1 VAPTSSGFVIEIEG
15 SPLPADAKALLIAAY
30 VDDSLRLPDTF
41 VLRFR
46 DQGRIVIAKSGAKIG
61 SKVKV
66 SVATDGSN
74 SPELLIQGEVT
85 ALEAEFD
92 STGTYT
98 VIRGYDEAHRLFR
111 GRKTESYTQSTAS
124 DVATKVA
131 QRAGLTV
138 GKVESTST
146 VFDHLSQG
154 GVTDWEFL
162 NSLANEIGYEIAVKD
177 GKFDFRKPQKADT
190 APEGGKTAAENPLV
204 LRLGT
209 DLLRFRSLITA
220 AEQVKE
226 VQARGWDLAQ
236 KKAFV
241 ATAPAATTS
250 AVLATVNPVD
260 IAKKFGDPV
269 YVASDVAYRTQAE
282 VDGAAAAIAE
292 QIAGAFAEFEGVAR
306 GNPKLHA
313 GTAISVDNVGA
324 PFDGKYT
331 ITTSHHRYDPNTGY
345 TTSFSVTGRQER
357 SLYGLAS
364 GGGGGG
370 SRSGQGPV
378 IAQVSDAND
387 PEKQARVKLTFPW
400 LSDTY
405 VSDWARTV
413 QPGAGKDRGAMFLPE
428 VGDEVLVLFE
438 QGDIRRPYV
447 LGGLYNGIDTPP
459 TTGPTLIDAS
469 SGAINRRS
477 FVSRRGHRIDLI
489 DEDGRTEGIT
499 LSTTGDKLQL
509 KMDSVATKITVH
521 SDGKVLIEGK
531 GGVMID
537 AASSKLEL
545 KGSEVTI
552 TATSGVKIDG
562 GNGAVKLS
570 STGEVGLKGTTAK
583 VEGSASAEVKASGVL
598 TLQGSLV
605 KIN

>member
-1 VAPTSSGFVIEIEG
+1 MAPTSSSFLVDIDG
-15 SPLPADAKALLIAAY
+15 SPLAADAKALLVSAI
-30 VDDSLRLPDTF
+30 VDDSLRLPDF
-41 VLRFR
+41 FLLRFR
-46 DQGRIVIAKSGAKIG
+46 DPDRLVITKSGAKIG

-66 SVATDGSN
+66 SVASDATP
-74 SPELLIQGEVT
+74 SPQQLIEGEIT
-85 ALEAEFD
+85 ALEAEYD
-92 STGTYT
+92 ATGTYT
-98 VIRGYDEAHRLFR
+98 VLRGYDQANRLLR
-111 GRKTESYTQSTAS
+111 GRRTESYTQSTAS

-131 QRAGLTV
+131 QRAGLSV
-138 GKVESTST
+138 GEVESTST
-146 VFDHLSQG
+146 VYEHLSQG

-162 NSLANEIGYEIAVKD
+162 DGLAREIGYEVAVRD
-177 GKFDFRKPQKADT
+177 GKFFFGKPKKADT
-190 APEGGKTAAENPLV
+190 APEGGGGPEQQNPLV
-204 LRLGT
+204 VRLGT

-236 KKAFV
+236 KQALV
-241 ATAPAATTS
+241 ATAPAKTTS
-250 AVLATVNPVD
+250 AVLATYNPVD

-269 YVASDVAYRTQAE
+269 YVATDVAFRSQAE
-282 VDGAAAAIAE
+282 VDTAAAAIAE

-313 GTAISVDNVGA
+313 GAAISVDNVGA

-331 ITTSHHRYDPNTGY
+331 ITSSHHRYDPNTGY
-345 TTSFSVTGRQER
+345 TTTFSVTGRSER
-357 SLYGLAS
+357 SLYGLAN
-364 GGGGGG
+364 GGGTA
-370 SRSGQGPV
+370 RLGQGPV
-378 IAQVSDAND
+378 VAQVSDSKD
-387 PEKQARVKLTFPW
+387 PLEQGRVKLTFPW
-400 LSDTY
+400 LSETY

-413 QPGAGKDRGAMFLPE
+413 QPGAGKERGALVLPE

-447 LGGLYNGIDTPP
+447 LGGLFNGVDTPP
-459 TTGPTLIDAS
+459 KGKPDLIDGS

-509 KMDSVATKITVH
+509 KMDSVDTKITVH
-521 SDGKVLIEGK
+521 SDGKILIEGK

-537 AASSKLEL
+537 SASSKLEL
-545 KGSEVTI
+545 KGGEVSI
-552 TATSGVKIDG
+552 TSTSGVKIDG
-562 GNGAVKLS
+562 GSGGVDVQTNGALS
-570 STGEVGLKGTTAK
+570 LKGTTAK
-583 VEGSASAEVKASGVL
+583 VEGQASAEVKASGVL

>member
-1 VAPTSSGFVIEIEG
+1 MAPTSSSFLVDIDG
-15 SPLPADAKALLIAAY
+15 SPLAADAKALLVSAI
-30 VDDSLRLPDTF
+30 VDDSLRLPDF
-41 VLRFR
+41 FLLRFR
-46 DQGRIVIAKSGAKIG
+46 DPDRLVITKSGAKIG

-66 SVATDGSN
+66 SVATDAAP
-74 SPELLIQGEVT
+74 SPLPLIEGEIT
-85 ALEAEFD
+85 ALEAEYD
-92 STGTYT
+92 ATGTYT
-98 VIRGYDEAHRLFR
+98 VIRGYDQANRLFR
-111 GRKTESYTQSTAS
+111 GRRTESYTQSTAS

-131 QRAGLTV
+131 QRAGLSI
-138 GKVESTST
+138 GEVESTST
-146 VFDHLSQG
+146 VYEHLSQG

-162 NSLANEIGYEIAVKD
+162 DGLAREIGYEIAVKD
-177 GKFDFRKPQKADT
+177 GKFDFRKPKKADT
-190 APEGGKTAAENPLV
+190 APAGGGGPEQQNPLV

-250 AVLATVNPVD
+250 AVLPAYNPVD

-269 YVASDVAYRTQAE
+269 YVATDVAYRSQAE
-282 VDGAAAAIAE
+282 VDSAAAAIAE

-313 GTAISVDNVGA
+313 GAAISVDNVGA

-331 ITTSHHRYDPNTGY
+331 ITSSHHRYDPNTGY
-345 TTSFSVTGRQER
+345 TTMFSVTGRSER
-357 SLYGLAS
+357 SLYGLAN
-364 GGGGGG
+364 GGGGGKL
-370 SRSGQGPV
+370 GQGPV
-378 IAQVSDAND
+378 VAQVSDAKD
-387 PEKQARVKLTFPW
+387 PLEQGRVKLTFPW

-413 QPGAGKDRGAMFLPE
+413 QPGAGKDRGALVLPE

-447 LGGLYNGIDTPP
+447 LGGLFNGVDTAPKGKP
-459 TTGPTLIDAS
+459 DLIDGS

-509 KMDSVATKITVH
+509 KLDSVETKITVH
-521 SDGKVLIEGK
+521 SDGKILIEGK
-531 GGVMID
+531 GGVLID
-537 AASSKLEL
+537 SASSKLEL
-545 KGSEVTI
+545 KGGEVSI
-552 TATSGVKIDG
+552 TSTSGVKIDG
-562 GNGAVKLS
+562 GSGGVDVQTNGQLS
-570 STGEVGLKGTTAK
+570 LKGSTAK
-583 VEGSASAEVKASGVL
+583 LEGQASAEVKASGVL
-598 TLQGSLV
+598 TVQGSLV

>member
-1 VAPTSSGFVIEIEG
+1 MAPTSSAFVIEIDG
-15 SPLPADAKALLIAAY
+15 SPLPDDAKALLIACH
-30 VDDSLRLPDTF
+30 VDDSLRLPDLF
-41 VLRFR
+41 LLRFR
-46 DQGRIVIAKSGAKIG
+46 DSERIVVAKSGVKMG

-66 SVATDGSN
+66 SVASDGSTN
-74 SPELLIQGEVT
+74 PEPLIDGEVT

-92 STGTYT
+92 ATGTYT
-98 VIRGYDEAHRLFR
+98 VIRGYDQAHRLFR
-111 GRKTESYTQSTAS
+111 GRRTESYTQSTAS
-124 DVATKVA
+124 DVATQVA
-131 QRAGLTV
+131 QRAGLGI

-162 NSLANEIGYEIAVKD
+162 DSLATQIGYEIAVKD
-177 GKFDFRKPQKADT
+177 GKFDFRKPQQADT
-190 APEGGKTAAENPLV
+190 APEGGSSQAENPLV

-209 DLLRFRSLITA
+209 DLLRFRTLVTA

-241 ATAPAATTS
+241 ATAPAVTTS
-250 AVLATVNPVD
+250 AVLPAITPAD

-269 YVASDVAYRTQAE
+269 YVATDVAYRTQAE

-313 GTAISVDNVGA
+313 GAAISVDNVGA

-331 ITTSHHRYDPNTGY
+331 ITTSRHRYDPITGY
-345 TTSFSVTGRQER
+345 TTAFSVTGRAER

-364 GGGGGG
+364 GGGGG
-370 SRSGQGPV
+370 SRGGQGPV
-378 IAQVSDAND
+378 IAQISDAND
-387 PEKQARVKLTFPW
+387 PQQQARVKLTFPW

-413 QPGAGKDRGAMFLPE
+413 QPGAGKDRGAMVLPE
-428 VGDEVLVLFE
+428 VGDEVLVIFE

-459 TTGPTLIDAS
+459 TGGPTLIDGS
-469 SGAINRRS
+469 SGAVNRRS
-477 FVSRRGHRIDLI
+477 MVSRRGHRIDLI

-509 KMDSVATKITVH
+509 KMDSVDTKITLH
-521 SDGKVLIEGK
+521 SDGKIQIEGK
-531 GGVMID
+531 GGIVID

-545 KGSEVTI
+545 KGSEVSI
-552 TATSGVKIDG
+552 AATSGVKIDG
-562 GNGAVKLS
+562 GSGSVDV
-570 STGEVGLKGTTAK
+570 STSGPLALKGTTAK
-583 VEGSASAEVKASGVL
+583 LEGSGQTEVKASGVL
-598 TLQGSLV
+598 TIQGSLV

>member
-1 VAPTSSGFVIEIEG
+1 MAPTSSSFLVDIDG
-15 SPLPADAKALLIAAY
+15 SPLAADAKALLVSAI
-30 VDDSLRLPDTF
+30 VDDSLRLPDF
-41 VLRFR
+41 FLLRFR
-46 DQGRIVIAKSGAKIG
+46 DPDRLVITKSGAKIG

-66 SVATDGSN
+66 SVATDAAP
-74 SPELLIQGEVT
+74 SPLPLIEGEIT
-85 ALEAEFD
+85 ALEAEYD
-92 STGTYT
+92 ATGTYT
-98 VIRGYDEAHRLFR
+98 VIRGYDQANRLFR
-111 GRKTESYTQSTAS
+111 GRRTESYTQSTAS

-131 QRAGLTV
+131 QRAGLSI
-138 GKVESTST
+138 GEVESTST
-146 VFDHLSQG
+146 VYEHLSQG

-162 NSLANEIGYEIAVKD
+162 DGLAREIGYEIAVKD
-177 GKFDFRKPQKADT
+177 GKFDFRKPKKADP
-190 APEGGKTAAENPLV
+190 APAGGGGPEQQNPLV

-250 AVLATVNPVD
+250 AVLPAYNPVD

-269 YVASDVAYRTQAE
+269 YVATDVAYRSQAE
-282 VDGAAAAIAE
+282 VDSAAAAIAE

-313 GTAISVDNVGA
+313 GAAISVDNVGA

-331 ITTSHHRYDPNTGY
+331 ITSSHHRYDPNTGY
-345 TTSFSVTGRQER
+345 TTMFSVTGRSER
-357 SLYGLAS
+357 SLYGLAN
-364 GGGGGG
+364 GGGGGKL
-370 SRSGQGPV
+370 GQGPV
-378 IAQVSDAND
+378 VAQVSDAKD
-387 PEKQARVKLTFPW
+387 PLEQGRVKLTFPW

-413 QPGAGKDRGAMFLPE
+413 QPGAGKDRGALVLPE

-447 LGGLYNGIDTPP
+447 LGGLFNGVDTAPKGKP
-459 TTGPTLIDAS
+459 DLIDGS

-509 KMDSVATKITVH
+509 KLDSVETKITVH
-521 SDGKVLIEGK
+521 SDGKILIEGK
-531 GGVMID
+531 GGVLID
-537 AASSKLEL
+537 SASSKLEL
-545 KGSEVTI
+545 KGGEVSI
-552 TATSGVKIDG
+552 TSTSGVKIDG
-562 GNGAVKLS
+562 GSGGVDVQTNGQLS
-570 STGEVGLKGTTAK
+570 LKGSTAK
-583 VEGSASAEVKASGVL
+583 LEGQASAEVKASGVL
-598 TLQGSLV
+598 TVQGSLV

>member
-1 VAPTSSGFVIEIEG
+1 MAPTSSGFLVDIDG
-15 SPLPADAKALLIAAY
+15 SPLAADAKALLISAH
-30 VDDSLRLPDTF
+30 VDDSLHLPDLF
-41 VLRFR
+41 LLRFR
-46 DQGRIVIAKSGAKIG
+46 DPGRLVITKSGVKIG

-66 SVATDGSN
+66 SVATDASQ
-74 SPELLIQGEVT
+74 SPEPLIQGEVT

-306 GNPKLHA
+306 GNPKLRA
-313 GTAISVDNVGA
+313 GAAVTVDNVGA

-331 ITTSHHRYDPNTGY
+331 ITTSRHRYDPITGY
-345 TTSFSVTGRQER
+345 TTNFSVTSRQER
-357 SLYGLAS
+357 SLYGLTS
-364 GGGGGG
+364 GGG
-370 SRSGQGPV
+370 SRVPQGPV
-378 IAQVSDAND
+378 IAQVSDCND
-387 PEKQARVKLTFPW
+387 PQQQGRVKLTFPW
-400 LSDTY
+400 LSETY

-413 QPGAGKDRGAMFLPE
+413 QPGAGKDRGAMVLPE
-428 VGDEVLVLFE
+428 VSDEVLVIFE

-459 TTGPTLIDAS
+459 TGGTKLIDGS

-477 FVSRRGHRIDLI
+477 IVSRRGHRIDLI

-509 KMDSVATKITVH
+509 KMDHVDTKITLH
-521 SDGKVLIEGK
+521 SDGKILIEGK
-531 GGVMID
+531 GGIMID
-537 AASSKLEL
+537 AANSKLEM
-545 KGSEVTI
+545 KGSEVSI

-562 GNGAVKLS
+562 GSGSVDVSTSGPLS
-570 STGEVGLKGTTAK
+570 LKGTTAK
-583 VEGSASAEVKASGVL
+583 LEGSVSTDVKASGVL
-598 TLQGSLV
+598 TIQGTLV

>member
-1 VAPTSSGFVIEIEG
+1 MAPTSSAFVVDIDG
-15 SPLPADAKALLIAAY
+15 SPLAADAKAMLVSAY

-46 DQGRIVIAKSGAKIG
+46 DSERMVISKSGAKIG
-61 SKVKV
+61 GKVKV
-66 SVATDGSN
+66 SVASDAST
-74 SPELLIQGEVT
+74 SPEPLIEGEIT

-98 VIRGYDEAHRLFR
+98 VIRGYDQAHRLFR
-111 GRKTESYTQSTAS
+111 GRRTETYIQSTAS
-124 DVATKVA
+124 DAATKVA
-131 QRAGLTV
+131 QRAGLSV
-138 GKVESTST
+138 GKIESTST

-162 NSLANEIGYEIAVKD
+162 ESLAKQIGYEIAVKN
-177 GKFDFRKPQKADT
+177 GKLDFRKPQKADT
-190 APEGGKTAAENPLV
+190 APAGGKAAAENPLV

-209 DLLRFRSLITA
+209 DLLRFRALVTA

-241 ATAPAATTS
+241 ATSPAKTTS
-250 AVLATVNPVD
+250 AVLPTITPVD
-260 IAKKFGDPV
+260 IAGKFNNPV

-306 GNPKLHA
+306 GNPKLFA
-313 GTAISVDNVGA
+313 GAAISIDNVGA

-331 ITTSHHRYDPNTGY
+331 ITSSRHRYDPATGY
-345 TTSFSVTGRQER
+345 TTSFAVTGRQER

-364 GGGGGG
+364 GGGGA
-370 SRSGQGPV
+370 RTGQSPV

-387 PEKQARVKLTFPW
+387 PQHQARVKLTFPW
-400 LSDTY
+400 LSDSY

-413 QPGAGKDRGAMFLPE
+413 QPGAGKNRGAMVLPE
-428 VGDEVLVLFE
+428 VGDEVLVVFE

-459 TTGPTLIDAS
+459 TGGPTLIDGS

-477 FVSRRGHRIDLI
+477 MVSRRGHRIDLI

-499 LSTTGDKLQL
+499 LSSTGDKLQL
-509 KMDSVATKITVH
+509 KLDSVDTKITLH
-521 SDGKVLIEGK
+521 SDGKILIEGK
-531 GGVMID
+531 GGIVID
-537 AASSKLEL
+537 AANSKLEL
-545 KGSEVTI
+545 KGSEVSI
-552 TATSGVKIDG
+552 AATTGVKIDG
-562 GNGAVKLS
+562 GSGSVDVSTSGPLS
-570 STGEVGLKGTTAK
+570 LKGTTAK
-583 VEGSASAEVKASGVL
+583 LEGSATTDVKASGVL
-598 TLQGSLV
+598 TIQGTLV

>member
-1 VAPTSSGFVIEIEG
+1 MAPTSSSFLVDIDG
-15 SPLPADAKALLIAAY
+15 SPLAADAKALLVSAV
-30 VDDSLRLPDTF
+30 VDDSLRLPDF
-41 VLRFR
+41 FLLRFR
-46 DQGRIVIAKSGAKIG
+46 DPDRLVITKSGAKIG

-66 SVATDGSN
+66 SVASDAAP
-74 SPELLIQGEVT
+74 SPLPLIQGEIT
-85 ALEAEFD
+85 ALEAEYD
-92 STGTYT
+92 ATGTYT
-98 VIRGYDEAHRLFR
+98 VVRGYDQANRLFR
-111 GRKTESYTQSTAS
+111 GRRTESYTQSTAS

-131 QRAGLTV
+131 QRAGLTI
-138 GKVESTST
+138 GEVESTST
-146 VFDHLSQG
+146 VYEHLSQG

-162 NSLANEIGYEIAVKD
+162 DGLAREIGYEIAVKD
-177 GKFDFRKPQKADT
+177 GKFDFRKPKKADT
-190 APEGGKTAAENPLV
+190 APDGGGGPQQENPLV

-241 ATAPAATTS
+241 ATAPAKTTA
-250 AVLATVNPVD
+250 AVLPAYNPVD

-269 YVASDVAYRTQAE
+269 YVATDVAYRSQAE
-282 VDGAAAAIAE
+282 VDSAAAAIAE

-306 GNPKLHA
+306 GNPKLQA
-313 GTAISVDNVGA
+313 GAAISVDNVGA

-331 ITTSHHRYDPNTGY
+331 ITSSHHRYDPNTGY
-345 TTSFSVTGRQER
+345 TTMFSVTGRSER
-357 SLYGLAS
+357 SLYGLAN
-364 GGGGGG
+364 GGG
-370 SRSGQGPV
+370 SAKLGQGPV
-378 IAQVSDAND
+378 VAQVSDAKD
-387 PEKQARVKLTFPW
+387 PLEQGRVKLTFPW

-413 QPGAGKDRGAMFLPE
+413 QPGAGKERGALVLPE

-447 LGGLYNGIDTPP
+447 LGGLYNGVDTAPKGKP
-459 TTGPTLIDAS
+459 GLIDGS

-509 KMDSVATKITVH
+509 KMDSVDTKITVH
-521 SDGKVLIEGK
+521 SDGKILIEGK

-537 AASSKLEL
+537 SASSKLEL
-545 KGSEVTI
+545 KGGEVSI
-552 TATSGVKIDG
+552 TSTSGVKIDG
-562 GNGAVKLS
+562 GSGGVDVQTNGQLS
-570 STGEVGLKGTTAK
+570 LKGTTAK
-583 VEGSASAEVKASGVL
+583 LEGQASAEVKASGVL
-598 TLQGSLV
+598 TIQGSLV

>member
-1 VAPTSSGFVIEIEG
+1 MAPTSSGFLVEIEG
-15 SPLPADAKALLIAAY
+15 SPLPADAKALLVSAH

-46 DQGRIVIAKSGAKIG
+46 DTERIVISKSGAKIG

-66 SVATDGSN
+66 SVATDASG
-74 SPELLIQGEVT
+74 SPEPLIQGEVT

-98 VIRGYDEAHRLFR
+98 VIRGYDQAHRLFR
-111 GRKTESYTQSTAS
+111 GRRTETYTQSTAS

-162 NSLANEIGYEIAVKD
+162 ESLARQIGYEIAVKD
-177 GKFDFRKPQKADT
+177 GKFDFRKPQKADA
-190 APEGGKTAAENPLV
+190 APEGGQAAAENPLV

-241 ATAPAATTS
+241 ATAPAKTTS
-250 AVLATVNPVD
+250 AELATINPAD
-260 IAKKFGDPV
+260 IAKKFGDAV
-269 YVASDVAYRTQAE
+269 YVATDVAYRTQAE

-313 GTAISVDNVGA
+313 GAAISVDNVGA

-331 ITTSHHRYDPNTGY
+331 ITTSHHRYDPLTGY

-357 SLYGLAS
+357 SLYGLTS
-364 GGGGGG
+364 GGGGA
-370 SRSGQGPV
+370 RLGQGPV

-387 PEKQARVKLTFPW
+387 PQQQARVKLTFPW

-413 QPGAGKDRGAMFLPE
+413 QPGAGKDRGAMVLPE

-459 TTGPTLIDAS
+459 TGGTTLIDGS

-477 FVSRRGHRIDLI
+477 MVSRRGHRIDLI

-509 KMDSVATKITVH
+509 KMDSVDTKITLH

-531 GGVMID
+531 GGVVID
-537 AASSKLEL
+537 SANSKLEL

-562 GNGAVKLS
+562 GNGAVNIS
-570 STGEVGLKGTTAK
+570 STGEVALKAATAK
-583 VEGSASAEVKASGVL
+583 MEGSASAEVKASGIL
-598 TLQGSLV
+598 TIQGSLV

>member
-1 VAPTSSGFVIEIEG
+1 MAPTSSTFLVEIEG
-15 SPLPADAKALLIAAY
+15 APLPADAKALLIAAH
-30 VDDSLRLPDTF
+30 VDDSLLLPDTF

-46 DQGRIVIAKSGAKIG
+46 DTEHIVIPKSGAKIG

-66 SVATDGSN
+66 SVATDASTA
-74 SPELLIQGEVT
+74 PLPLIQGEVT

-98 VIRGYDEAHRLFR
+98 VIRGFDQAHRLFR
-111 GRKTESYTQSTAS
+111 GRRTESYTQCTAS

-131 QRAGLTV
+131 QRAGLSI
-138 GKVESTST
+138 GKIESTGT

-162 NSLANEIGYEIAVKD
+162 NSLAREIGYEVVVKD
-177 GKFDFRKPQKADT
+177 GKFDFRKPQKAST
-190 APEGGKTAAENPLV
+190 APEGGKAEEQNPLV

-226 VQARGWDLAQ
+226 VQARGWDVAQ

-250 AVLATVNPVD
+250 AVLPTVTPAD
-260 IAKKFGDPV
+260 IAKKFGEPV
-269 YVASDVAYRTQAE
+269 YVASDTAYRTQAE
-282 VDGAAAAIAE
+282 VDGAATAIAE

-306 GNPKLHA
+306 GNPKLCA
-313 GTAISVDNVGA
+313 GAAIAIDNIGA
-324 PFDGKYT
+324 PFDGKFT
-331 ITTSHHRYDPNTGY
+331 ITTSHHRYEPTTGY
-345 TTSFSVTGRQER
+345 TTAFSVTGRQER
-357 SLYGLAS
+357 SLYGLTS
-364 GGGGGG
+364 GGG
-370 SRSGQGPV
+370 SMRPGQGPV
-378 IAQVSDAND
+378 VAQVSDAND
-387 PEKQARVKLTFPW
+387 PTQQARVKLTFPW

-413 QPGAGKDRGAMFLPE
+413 QPGAGKNRGAMVLPE
-428 VGDEVLVLFE
+428 VGDEVLVAFE

-459 TTGPTLIDAS
+459 DGGPALIDGS
-469 SGAINRRS
+469 SGAVNRRS
-477 FVSRRGHRIDLI
+477 MVSRLGHRIDLL

-499 LSTTGDKLQL
+499 LSSTGDKLQL
-509 KMDSVATKITVH
+509 KMDHVDTTITVH

-531 GGVMID
+531 GGIMID
-537 AASSKLEL
+537 SASAKLEL
-545 KGSEVTI
+545 KGGEVSI
-552 TATSGVKIDG
+552 SATSGVKIDG
-562 GNGAVKLS
+562 GGGSVDVSTSGPLS
-570 STGEVGLKGTTAK
+570 LKGSTAK
-583 VEGSASAEVKASGVL
+583 LEGTASTDVKASGML
-598 TLQGSLV
+598 TVQGSLV

>member
-1 VAPTSSGFVIEIEG
+1 MAPTSSAFLVDIDG
-15 SPLPADAKALLIAAY
+15 SPLAADAKAMLVSAY

-46 DQGRIVIAKSGAKIG
+46 DSERMVIAKSGAKIG
-61 SKVKV
+61 GKVKV
-66 SVATDGSN
+66 SVASDAST
-74 SPELLIQGEVT
+74 SPEPLIEGEIT

-98 VIRGYDEAHRLFR
+98 VIRGYDQAHRLFR
-111 GRKTESYTQSTAS
+111 GRRTETYIQSTAS

-131 QRAGLTV
+131 QRAGLSV
-138 GKVESTST
+138 GKIESTST

-162 NSLANEIGYEIAVKD
+162 ESLAKQIGYEIAVKN

-190 APEGGKTAAENPLV
+190 APAGGKAAAENPLV

-209 DLLRFRSLITA
+209 DLLRFRALVTA

-241 ATAPAATTS
+241 ATSPAKTTS
-250 AVLATVNPVD
+250 AVLPTITPVD
-260 IAKKFGDPV
+260 IAGKFNDPV

-306 GNPKLHA
+306 GNPKLFA
-313 GTAISVDNVGA
+313 GAAISIDNVGA

-331 ITTSHHRYDPNTGY
+331 ITTSRHRYDPATGY
-345 TTSFSVTGRQER
+345 TTSFAVTGRQER

-364 GGGGGG
+364 GGGGG
-370 SRSGQGPV
+370 RTGQAPV

-387 PEKQARVKLTFPW
+387 PQQQARVKLTFPW
-400 LSDTY
+400 LSDSY

-413 QPGAGKDRGAMFLPE
+413 QPGAGKNRGAMVLPE
-428 VGDEVLVLFE
+428 VGDEVLVIFE

-447 LGGLYNGIDTPP
+447 LGGLYNGVDTPP
-459 TTGPTLIDAS
+459 TGGPTLIDGS

-477 FVSRRGHRIDLI
+477 MVSRRGHRIDLI

-499 LSTTGDKLQL
+499 LSSTGDKLQL
-509 KMDSVATKITVH
+509 KMDSVDTKITVH
-521 SDGKVLIEGK
+521 SDGKILIEGK
-531 GGVMID
+531 GGIVID
-537 AASSKLEL
+537 SASAKLEL
-545 KGSEVTI
+545 KGSEVSI
-552 TATSGVKIDG
+552 AATSGVKIDG
-562 GNGAVKLS
+562 GSGAVDVSTSGPLS
-570 STGEVGLKGTTAK
+570 LKGTTAK
-583 VEGSASAEVKASGVL
+583 LEGSASTEVKASGVL
-598 TLQGSLV
+598 TIQGTLV

>member
-1 VAPTSSGFVIEIEG
+1 MAPTSSGFVIEIEG

-236 KKAFV
+236 KKALV
-241 ATAPAATTS
+241 ATAPAKTTA
-250 AVLATVNPVD
+250 AVLATYNPVD

-269 YVASDVAYRTQAE
+269 YVATDVAFRSQAE
-282 VDGAAAAIAE
+282 VDTAAAAIAE

-313 GTAISVDNVGA
+313 GAAISVDNVGA

-331 ITTSHHRYDPNTGY
+331 ITSSHHRYDPNTGY
-345 TTSFSVTGRQER
+345 TTTFSVTGRSER
-357 SLYGLAS
+357 SLYGLAN
-364 GGGGGG
+364 GGGTA
-370 SRSGQGPV
+370 RLGQGPV
-378 IAQVSDAND
+378 VAQVSDSKD
-387 PEKQARVKLTFPW
+387 PLEQGRVKLTFPW
-400 LSDTY
+400 LSETY

-413 QPGAGKDRGAMFLPE
+413 QPGAGKERGALVLPE

-447 LGGLYNGIDTPP
+447 LGGLFNGVDTPP
-459 TTGPTLIDAS
+459 KGKPDLIDGS

-509 KMDSVATKITVH
+509 KMDSVDTKITVH

>member
-1 VAPTSSGFVIEIEG
+1 MAPTSSAFVVEING
-15 SPLPADAKALLIAAY
+15 SAMPADAKALLVSAH

-46 DQGRIVIAKSGAKIG
+46 DSERIVIAKSGAKIG
-61 SKVKV
+61 GKVKV
-66 SVATDGSN
+66 AVASDAST
-74 SPELLIQGEVT
+74 SPEPLIEGEIT
-85 ALEAEFD
+85 ALEAEYD

-98 VIRGYDEAHRLFR
+98 VIRGYDQAHRLFR
-111 GRKTESYTQSTAS
+111 GRRTETYVQSTAS

-138 GKVESTST
+138 GNIEATST

-162 NSLANEIGYEIAVKD
+162 ESLAKQIGYEIAVKN
-177 GKFDFRKPQKADT
+177 GKFEFRKPPKADA
-190 APEGGKTAAENPLV
+190 APAAGKAEAENPLV

-209 DLLRFRSLITA
+209 DLLRFRSLVTA

-236 KKAFV
+236 KKALI
-241 ATAPAATTS
+241 ATAPAKTTS
-250 AVLATVNPVD
+250 AVLATVNPAD
-260 IAKKFGDPV
+260 IAKTFNDPV
-269 YVASDVAYRTQAE
+269 YVASDTAYRSQAE

-292 QIAGAFAEFEGVAR
+292 QIAGAFAEFEGVSR
-306 GNPKLHA
+306 GNPKLQA
-313 GTAISVDNVGA
+313 GTPVSIDNVGA

-331 ITTSHHRYDPNTGY
+331 VTTSHHRWDPTTGY
-345 TTSFSVTGRQER
+345 TTAFSVTGRQER

-364 GGGGGG
+364 GGGGT
-370 SRSGQGPV
+370 RLGQGPV
-378 IAQVSDAND
+378 VAQISDAND
-387 PEKQARVKLTFPW
+387 PQQQARVKLTFPW
-400 LSDTY
+400 LSDSY

-413 QPGAGKDRGAMFLPE
+413 QPGAGKDRGAMVLPE
-428 VGDEVLVLFE
+428 VGDEVLVIFE

-459 TTGPTLIDAS
+459 TGGPKLIDGS
-469 SGAINRRS
+469 SGAVNRRS
-477 FVSRRGHRIDLI
+477 MVSRRGHRIDLI

-499 LSTTGDKLQL
+499 LATTGDKLQL
-509 KMDSVATKITVH
+509 KMDSVDTKITVH
-521 SDGKVLIEGK
+521 SDGKILIEGSK
-531 GGVMID
+531 GIVID
-537 AASSKLEL
+537 SASSKLEL

-552 TATSGVKIDG
+552 TATSGVKVDG
-562 GNGAVKLS
+562 GSGAVNVNTSGPLA
-570 STGEVGLKGTTAK
+570 LKGSTAK
-583 VEGSASAEVKASGVL
+583 LEGTGTTEVKASGVL
-598 TLQGSLV
+598 TVQGSLV

>member
-1 VAPTSSGFVIEIEG
+1 MAPTSSSFLVDIDG
-15 SPLPADAKALLIAAY
+15 SPLAADAKALLVSAI
-30 VDDSLRLPDTF
+30 VDDSLRLPDF
-41 VLRFR
+41 FLLRFR
-46 DQGRIVIAKSGAKIG
+46 DPDRLVITKSGAKIG

-66 SVATDGSN
+66 SVTSDATT
-74 SPELLIQGEVT
+74 SPLPLIEGEIT
-85 ALEAEFD
+85 ALEAEYD
-92 STGTYT
+92 ATGTYT
-98 VIRGYDEAHRLFR
+98 VVRGYDQANRLLR
-111 GRKTESYTQSTAS
+111 GRRTESYTQSTAS

-131 QRAGLTV
+131 QRAGLSV
-138 GKVESTST
+138 GEVESTST
-146 VFDHLSQG
+146 VYEHLSQG

-162 NSLANEIGYEIAVKD
+162 DGLAREIGYEVAVRD
-177 GKFDFRKPQKADT
+177 GKFFFGKPKKADT
-190 APEGGKTAAENPLV
+190 APEGGGGPEQQNPLV
-204 LRLGT
+204 VRLGT

-236 KKAFV
+236 KQALV
-241 ATAPAATTS
+241 ATAPAKTTS
-250 AVLATVNPVD
+250 AVLATYNPVD

-269 YVASDVAYRTQAE
+269 YVATDVAFRSQAE

-306 GNPKLHA
+306 GNPKLYA
-313 GTAISVDNVGA
+313 GAAISIDNVGA

-331 ITTSHHRYDPNTGY
+331 ITSSRHRYDPATGY
-345 TTSFSVTGRQER
+345 TTSFAVTGRQER

-499 LSTTGDKLQL
+499 LSSTGDKLQL
-509 KMDSVATKITVH
+509 KMDHVDTKITLH
-521 SDGKVLIEGK
+521 SDGKILI
-531 GGVMID
+531 
-537 AASSKLEL
+537 
-545 KGSEVTI
+545 
-552 TATSGVKIDG
+552 
-562 GNGAVKLS
+562 
-570 STGEVGLKGTTAK
+570 
-583 VEGSASAEVKASGVL
+583 
-598 TLQGSLV
+598 
-605 KIN
+605 

>member
-1 VAPTSSGFVIEIEG
+1 MAPTSSTFLVEIEG
-15 SPLPADAKALLIAAY
+15 SPLPADAKALLVSAH
-30 VDDSLRLPDTF
+30 VDDSLLLPDTF

-46 DQGRIVIAKSGAKIG
+46 DTGHIVIPKSGAKIG

-66 SVATDGSN
+66 SVATDAG
-74 SPELLIQGEVT
+74 PAPLPLVQGEVT

-98 VIRGYDEAHRLFR
+98 IIRGFDQAHRLFR
-111 GRKTESYTQSTAS
+111 GRRTETYTQCTAS
-124 DVATKVA
+124 DVATKIA
-131 QRAGLTV
+131 QRAGLTI
-138 GKVESTST
+138 GRIESTST

-162 NSLANEIGYEIAVKD
+162 NALARQIGYEVVVKD
-177 GKFDFRKPQKADT
+177 GKFDFRSPQKAAT
-190 APEGGKTAAENPLV
+190 APEGGKAEESNPLV

-241 ATAPAATTS
+241 ATSPAKTTS
-250 AVLATVNPVD
+250 AVLPT
-260 IAKKFGDPV
+260 IAPTDLAKTFGDPV
-269 YVASDVAYRTQAE
+269 YVASDTAYRTQAE

-306 GNPKLHA
+306 GNPKLCA
-313 GTAISVDNVGA
+313 GAAIAIDNIGA
-324 PFDGKYT
+324 PFDGKFT
-331 ITTSHHRYDPNTGY
+331 ITTSHHRYEPTTGY
-345 TTSFSVTGRQER
+345 TTAFSVTGRQER
-357 SLYGLAS
+357 SLYGLTS
-364 GGGGGG
+364 GGGGL
-370 SRSGQGPV
+370 RNGQGPV
-378 IAQVSDAND
+378 IAQISDAND
-387 PEKQARVKLTFPW
+387 PTRQARVKLTFPW

-413 QPGAGKDRGAMFLPE
+413 QPGAGKDRGAMVLPE
-428 VGDEVLVLFE
+428 VGDEVLVVFE

-447 LGGLYNGIDTPP
+447 LGGLYNGVDTPP
-459 TTGPTLIDAS
+459 DGNPDLIDGS
-469 SGAINRRS
+469 SGAVNRRS
-477 FVSRRGHRIDLI
+477 MVSRRGHRIDLL

-509 KMDSVATKITVH
+509 KMDHVDTKITVH
-521 SDGKVLIEGK
+521 SDGKILIEGK
-531 GGVMID
+531 GGVVID
-537 AASSKLEL
+537 SASAKLEL
-545 KGSEVTI
+545 KGGEVSI
-552 TATSGVKIDG
+552 AATSGVKIDG
-562 GNGAVKLS
+562 GGGAVDVTTNGPLS
-570 STGEVGLKGTTAK
+570 LKGSTAK
-583 VEGSASAEVKASGVL
+583 LEGSASTDVKASGML
-598 TLQGSLV
+598 TVQGSLV